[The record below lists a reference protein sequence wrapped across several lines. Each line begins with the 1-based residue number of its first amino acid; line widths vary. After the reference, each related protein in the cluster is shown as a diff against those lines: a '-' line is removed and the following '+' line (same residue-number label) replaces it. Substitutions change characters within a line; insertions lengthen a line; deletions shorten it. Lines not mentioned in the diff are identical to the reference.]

1 MSRPEIELEIDYRLK
16 ALSLDRLNESS
27 ESYYQ
32 SMGKI
37 FNDIDW
43 QLAGK
48 YYKKS
53 IESGFVSRYTTNE
66 QYQIEYRSRNFGE
79 ALRYALKTLDLAPGR
94 LQSNMD
100 VAFSYLQNHQFEKSD
115 EYFDKSKNL
124 YQEIYGSK
132 EIYWFMGYHGLVK
145 IQRGMVKEG
154 QAMINAFKDHL
165 YHPDNYDEDLI
176 IDSEQDYFKA
186 LMLAYE
192 GEIDDA
198 ITHLNNYF
206 TNDHDKTIFDDLLNL
221 QTDPFLDNLRQDDR
235 FKKIVQGLLDIEENK
250 RQLFQKKLNEYH
262 KRKELKWLKLN
273 RL

>member
-1 MSRPEIELEIDYRLK
+1 MNRTKSILFALCLGCLPVVLQAAEPWSLKKCIQHAVANNLDVITSYSIHYTKLYDVSRPEIELEIDYRLK

-100 VAFSYLQNHQFEKSD
+100 VAFSYLQNHQF
-115 EYFDKSKNL
+115 
-124 YQEIYGSK
+124 
-132 EIYWFMGYHGLVK
+132 
-145 IQRGMVKEG
+145 R
-154 QAMINAFKDHL
+154 
-165 YHPDNYDEDLI
+165 
-176 IDSEQDYFKA
+176 
-186 LMLAYE
+186 
-192 GEIDDA
+192 
-198 ITHLNNYF
+198 NNF
-206 TNDHDKTIFDDLLNL
+206 
-221 QTDPFLDNLRQDDR
+221 
-235 FKKIVQGLLDIEENK
+235 V
-250 RQLFQKKLNEYH
+250 
-262 KRKELKWLKLN
+262 
-273 RL
+273 